1 MEFAEKNY
9 KIKFSGRSVELSRG
23 NSTTLAYRIP
33 YQTIIDDELPLTIDN
48 NFIVYI
54 LVGKEK
60 GNDKEIAYVGKSKNG
75 IKHRPKA
82 HDDKCNNW
90 QYCYVLTQ
98 FKERTF
104 FNDGTIQH
112 IENELSKVIGS
123 LNRFY
128 NTTQQTSRDTANPSD
143 KEYCKEYL
151 DEALEMLFILGLDL
165 FTNSTK
171 DDVDEDDEE
180 SNIIDI
186 NNIPDGIYTL
196 KRKLKRKNNE
206 YVHARMQVRNHM
218 FIVLADSEIC
228 TIDGLGMSDE
238 TVMRR
243 KTAKIED
250 GVLKEPEPFKSPSAA
265 GCFVIGG
272 SCNGWRNWKCEDG
285 NDLRKFL
292 VPTKK

>member
-33 YQTIIDDELPLTIDN
+33 YQTLIDGELPLKIDN

-60 GNDKEIAYVGKSKNG
+60 DNDKEIAYVGKSKNG
-75 IKHRPKA
+75 LKTRPTS
-82 HDDKCNNW
+82 HDDKCSNW

-98 FKERTF
+98 FMERTF

-112 IENELSKVIGS
+112 LENELNKVMGS
-123 LNRFY
+123 LNRFH
-128 NTTQQTSRDTANPSD
+128 NTTKQTSSDTANPSD

-151 DEALEMLFILGLDL
+151 EEALEMLFILGLDL
-165 FTNSTK
+165 YTNTTK
-171 DDVDEDDEE
+171 EDVDEDCEE
-180 SNIIDI
+180 SYVVDI
-186 NNIPDGIYTL
+186 KNIPNGIYTL
-196 KRKLKRKNNE
+196 KRKLKRNNNG
-206 YVHARMQVRNHM
+206 YVNAKMQVSDSL
-218 FIVLADSEIC
+218 FTVLDGSEIC
-228 TIDGLGMSDE
+228 TIDGPGMSDE
-238 TVMRR
+238 TVMKR
-243 KTAKIED
+243 KSVKIEN
-250 GVLKEPEPFKSPSAA
+250 GILKEPVSFKSPSAA

-285 NDLRKFL
+285 KDLTKFL
-292 VPTKK
+292 KPLKK

>member
-1 MEFAEKNY
+1 MDFAEKNY

-33 YQTIIDDELPLTIDN
+33 YQTLVDDELPLKIDN

-54 LVGKEK
+54 LVGREK
-60 GNDKEIAYVGKSKNG
+60 DNDREIAYVGKSKNG
-75 IKHRPKA
+75 LKNRPKS
-82 HDDKCNNW
+82 HDDKCSNW

-98 FKERTF
+98 FMERTF

-123 LNRFY
+123 LNRFH
-128 NTTQQTSRDTANPSD
+128 NTTLQTSSDTANPSD

-165 FTNSTK
+165 YTNTAK
-171 DDVDEDDEE
+171 DDVDEDSED
-180 SNIIDI
+180 SYIVDI
-186 NNIPDGIYTL
+186 KNIPDGIYTL
-196 KRKLKRKNNE
+196 KRKLKRHNNS
-206 YVHARMQVRNHM
+206 YVHAKMQVSNNM
-218 FIVLADSEIC
+218 FIVLEGSEIC
-228 TIDGLGMSDE
+228 TIDGPGMSDE

-243 KTAKIED
+243 KTAKIEN
-250 GVLKEPEPFKSPSAA
+250 GILKGPEPFKSPSAA

-272 SCNGWRNWKCEDG
+272 SCNGWTNWKCEDG
-285 NDLRKFL
+285 KDLTKFL
-292 VPTKK
+292 VPAKK